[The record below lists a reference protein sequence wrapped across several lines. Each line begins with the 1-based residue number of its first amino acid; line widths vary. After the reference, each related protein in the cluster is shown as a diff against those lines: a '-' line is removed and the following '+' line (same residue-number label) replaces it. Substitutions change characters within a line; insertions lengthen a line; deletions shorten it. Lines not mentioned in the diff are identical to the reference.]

1 MNTILVNCS
10 KEKAEVSDEN
20 GRFLCRV
27 ANGIKIDV
35 GDEISVE
42 QIAVNSIGVGSNI
55 IEIPSQQLNYDF
67 ATNRMVLKAAFYIH
81 HNYEFTCAMPLSNID
96 GISTMGDIGLGL
108 NTNPFKSAYGYF
120 IGTPPVI
127 RFQNIIPRWEDPII
141 ISRQSG
147 KRYYLLDYVEGSD
160 VDGIKYPADSWWDFV
175 ETEVPVEV
183 DIGYDN
189 PGNLA
194 GKITEDLKSTDLHT
208 AVSKINTRALPPVP
222 PEFFTEENSSN
233 SVSQPAVNPLK
244 ANSNT
249 QASISSKN
257 GIIQTRPVN
266 FNNGDFPGTEKLY
279 GAIAT
284 QNPYL
289 WKYGT
294 RLINAPKPT
303 IFSPLL
309 GRKVVQPIT
318 NLAVQ
323 KSIPD
328 QRQVYNLYDLETNA
342 AGTTNEWADGYVIP
356 LNLEWNAENI
366 QMLQKFIYSQST
378 FKQGA
383 GFANSD
389 TFVKQTPAV
398 QAKMEWSL
406 RSGRTN
412 DYLIPTD
419 YNTLEQG
426 LWSPI
431 TWNAVAVPDP
441 TLAAPLPAGATPP
454 PNLNINGLNTY
465 FQQDL
470 WDKRYLGNT
479 SLYGNAAP
487 MISVNTDRPYR
498 TSLADASAP
507 LQVITGIGNLNPEG
521 VAKYFNMNITAVK
534 IGGQDEGIATSLQ
547 TTTTT
552 TIVPLVPAVPDSYDL
567 QNSEISND
575 GAVSLVSDFDIANNV
590 IPLVLG
596 GGAKQFTD
604 DGGTGSDYSTSHF
617 RHITFDAGLGNA
629 VWVNFK
635 TYAFEASSFSHYDR
649 LYITA
654 SDNLADLSTASGL
667 LNDTK
672 SPTLSPKLYQSSST
686 SVSSGL
692 GNSYVATN
700 GGYGTGGGWVVPTES
715 GGNGT
720 NDMKGN
726 NNASWLDTWYKI
738 DTRYVRFY
746 FTSDGSSTDTGWEI
760 LVAPELFTEGS
771 PEIPESTTTT
781 TTMEMLPTIVGDVD
795 DEYVIG
801 LVMNAKTLPTPA
813 LPAVPIR
820 AGNYMLV
827 DLGMTQMNNSCVQL
841 LNPNT
846 RVAVDFL
853 TSEDPQV
860 YDPALATT
868 TGDEFINQIQVGSP
882 NALFLFEPGR
892 GRFGFQDLH
901 WKKYTGNGYLAKS
914 TTPAN
919 GDPNPSGS
927 VAVNEYNKTIN
938 FFLNPA
944 NKLTTDLHKYIPY
957 FEYTGAES
965 GIGLQDVG
973 LYPTSHNNILNAP
986 SITYLKSLT
995 STQQVQA
1002 YKGSLLDRF
1011 GFEYKYLFNEFGF
1024 SECMF
1029 NSKYY
1034 ANGIPSAFPQFY
1046 PSPLTTNSLI
1056 DTAMALNFD
1065 YNADGNPN
1073 FGLNFMNGFPN
1084 RNSSSESATIY
1095 ATNLPQKLVFPF
1107 WLIHSDIIGGIEFH
1121 SENQGSTSNIVA
1133 ICNRAYTS
1141 GDFAFSFA
1149 TDYTFTATKEYV
1161 ISGINTQILNPD
1173 LTPADVNDRTSIVYK
1188 IQKRIPMFEA
1198 PKVLPDKKKPADFTD
1213 KAKADRARNDALQM
1227 PSVFSLT

>member
-55 IEIPSQQLNYDF
+55 IEIPSQQLNYNYS
-67 ATNRMVLKAAFYIH
+67 TNRFALKTSFYIH
-81 HNYEFTCAMPLSNID
+81 HNYEYTCAMPLTLTTGGGDMGNISL
-96 GISTMGDIGLGL
+96 GI
-108 NTNPFKSAYGYF
+108 NTDPFKAAYGYF
-120 IGTPPVI
+120 NGTPPTE
-127 RFQNIIPRWEDPII
+127 RFQLVCPRWEDPKI

-147 KRYYLLDYVEGSD
+147 RRYYLLDYVEGSNTT
-160 VDGIKYPADSWWDFV
+160 GSKYPAESWWDFV
-175 ETEVPVEV
+175 EAEVPIEV

-189 PGNLA
+189 PANLA

-208 AVSKINTRALPPVP
+208 SMSLINTRANPPINPLPK
-222 PEFFTEENSSN
+222 ETGNTSN
-233 SVSQPAVNPLK
+233 SVDEAAAPPLK
-244 ANSNT
+244 ENKNT
-249 QASISSKN
+249 QASISSLD
-257 GIIQTRPVN
+257 GIIQTRAVN
-266 FNNGDFPGTEKLY
+266 FSNGEFVGVEKLY

-289 WKYGT
+289 WKYGS
-294 RLINAPKPT
+294 RLINAAKPT
-303 IFSPLL
+303 ILSPEL
-309 GRKVVQPIT
+309 GRKVIQPIT

-328 QRQVYNLYDLETNA
+328 QRQVYNLYDLETDATGNQ
-342 AGTTNEWADGYVIP
+342 NVWKDGYVIP
-356 LNLEWNAENI
+356 LNLEWNAGNI

-378 FKQGA
+378 FEGGGQ
-383 GFANSD
+383 FSNSD
-389 TFVKQTPAV
+389 AYVSQTPAV
-398 QAKMEWSL
+398 QNKMFWSL
-406 RSGRTN
+406 RCGRTN

-419 YNTLEQG
+419 YATPQQG

-431 TWNAVAVPDP
+431 TWNAGAVPDP

-454 PNLNINGLNTY
+454 PNTNINSLNTY
-465 FQQDL
+465 FRQDF
-470 WDKRYLGNT
+470 WDKRYLGK
-479 SLYGNAAP
+479 SRLYGNFTPA
-487 MISVNTDRPYR
+487 ISVNTDRPYK
-498 TSLADASAP
+498 TALADADAP
-507 LQVITGIGNLNPEG
+507 PIVVAGVGNLTPYE
-521 VAKYFNMNITAVK
+521 VARFFNMNITAVK
-534 IGGQDEGIATSLQ
+534 IGGEDTGIATSLQ

-552 TIVPLVPAVPDSYDL
+552 INVPLVPAVPDSYDL
-567 QNSEISND
+567 QTGGSND
-575 GAVSLVSDFDIANNV
+575 GSVAMVSDFDVANNV

-596 GGAKQFTD
+596 GGQKQFVD
-604 DGGTGSDYSTSHF
+604 DGGTASDYTTSHF
-617 RHITFDAGLGNA
+617 RHTTFDAGAGNA
-629 VWVNFK
+629 VWVSFVK
-635 TYAFEASSFSHYDR
+635 YAFEASSFAHYDR

-654 SDNLADLSTASGL
+654 SDNLADLNTSAGL
-667 LNDTK
+667 LNDVK
-672 SPTLSPKLYQSSST
+672 SPTLSPKLYQTAST

-715 GGNGT
+715 GEAGV
-720 NDMKGN
+720 NDMEGN
-726 NNASWLDTWYKI
+726 NNASWLNTFYKI
-738 DTRYVRFY
+738 DCRYVRFY
-746 FTSDGSSTDTGWEI
+746 FRSDGSSTDTGWEI
-760 LVAPELFTEGS
+760 RLAPEVFTAGS
-771 PEIPESTTTT
+771 PEIPATTTTSTTTA
-781 TTMEMLPTIVGDVD
+781 MLPTIVGDVP

-801 LVMNAKTLPTPA
+801 LVMNGKTLPVPVA
-813 LPAVPIR
+813 PNVPIR

-827 DLGMTQMNNSCVQL
+827 DLGMTQMNNPCVQL

-846 RVAVDFL
+846 QVVVADL
-853 TSEDPQV
+853 TAANPSV
-860 YDPALATT
+860 YDPATSVE
-868 TGDEFINQIQVGSP
+868 GSDWISEIQVGSP
-882 NALFLFEPGR
+882 NALFLFEPNR

-901 WKKYTGNGYLAKS
+901 WKKYTGNGYLATS
-914 TTPAN
+914 TNPN

-927 VAVNEYNKTIN
+927 VAVNEFNKTIN
-938 FFLNPA
+938 YFLNPK
-944 NKLTTDLHKYIPY
+944 NQDKTDLSFYIPY
-957 FEYTGAES
+957 FEFTGAVS

-973 LYPTSHNNILNAP
+973 LYPTSHNNILNSP
-986 SITYLKSLT
+986 PITYLKTLT
-995 STQQVQA
+995 KQVREAA
-1002 YKGSLLDRF
+1002 YSGSLLDRF
-1011 GFEYKYLFNEFGF
+1011 GFEYNYLFNEFGF
-1024 SECMF
+1024 SEVLF

-1034 ANGIPSAFPQFY
+1034 SNGIPSAFPQFY

-1073 FGLNFMNGFPN
+1073 FSLNFLNGFPN
-1084 RNSSSESATIY
+1084 RNSSSESAVIY

-1149 TDYTFTATKEYV
+1149 TDYTFTATQEYV

-1198 PKVLPDKKKPADFTD
+1198 PKVLPDKKKPDDFTD
-1213 KAKADRARNDALQM
+1213 KAKKDRARNDALQM

>member
-55 IEIPSQQLNYDF
+55 IEIPSQQLNYNYS
-67 ATNRMVLKAAFYIH
+67 TNRFALKTAFYIH
-81 HNYEFTCAMPLSNID
+81 HNYEFTCAMPLTITTGGGDMGNIQL
-96 GISTMGDIGLGL
+96 GI
-108 NTNPFKSAYGYF
+108 NTAPFRQGYGYF
-120 IGTPPVI
+120 NGTPTDI
-127 RFQNIIPRWEDPII
+127 RFQLVCPRWEAPDII
-141 ISRQSG
+141 AKQSG
-147 KRYYLLDYVEGSD
+147 RRYYLLDYVEGSN
-160 VDGIKYPADSWWDFV
+160 VSGSKYPGDSWWDFI
-175 ETEVPVEV
+175 EAEVPIEV

-194 GKITEDLKSTDLHT
+194 GKITEDLKSIDLHS
-208 AVSKINTRALPPVP
+208 AASLINTRANPPIP
-222 PEFFTEENSSN
+222 PPPIETENDSN
-233 SVSQPAVNPLK
+233 SVDNIDNK
-244 ANSNT
+244 NT
-249 QASISSKN
+249 QASISSTN

-266 FNNGDFPGTEKLY
+266 FTNGSFANPERLY
-279 GAIAT
+279 SGIAT

-294 RLINAPKPT
+294 RLINAAKPT
-303 IFSPLL
+303 ILSPEL
-309 GRKVVQPIT
+309 GRKVIQPIT
-318 NLAVQ
+318 NLENQQQV
-323 KSIPD
+323 PD

-342 AGTTNEWADGYVIP
+342 TGTQNIWNDGYVIP
-356 LNLEWNAENI
+356 LNLEWNAGNI
-366 QMLQKFIYSQST
+366 EMLQKFIYSQST
-378 FKQGA
+378 YQA
-383 GFANSD
+383 GGGFSNSD
-389 TFVKQTPAV
+389 EYVKQTPGV
-398 QAKMEWSL
+398 QSKMRWSL

-412 DYLIPTD
+412 DYLIPTSVD
-419 YNTLEQG
+419 NIQQG
-426 LWSPI
+426 LWSPAS
-431 TWNAVAVPDP
+431 WNAAAVPIP

-454 PNLNINGLNTY
+454 PNTNIESLNTY

-470 WDKRYLGNT
+470 WDKRYLGK
-479 SLYGNAAP
+479 SRLYGNYTPA
-487 MISVNTDRPYR
+487 ISVNTDRPYK
-498 TSLADASAP
+498 TSLGDADAPDIVVSG
-507 LQVITGIGNLNPEG
+507 VGNLRPYE
-521 VAKYFNMNITAVK
+521 VAKFFNMNITAVK
-534 IGGQDEGIATSLQ
+534 IGGKDEGIATSLQ

-552 TIVPLVPAVPDSYDL
+552 TIVPAVPAVPAVPDSFDL

-575 GAVSLVSDFDIANNV
+575 GAVSLVSDFDVANNV
-590 IPLVLG
+590 IPLTLN

-604 DGGTGSDYSTSHF
+604 DGGTPNNYSTSHF
-617 RHITFDAGLGNA
+617 RHITFDAGAGNA

-654 SDNLADLSTASGL
+654 SNSTSDLNSSSGL

-672 SPTLSPKLYQSSST
+672 SPTLSPKLYQSAST
-686 SVSSGL
+686 GVSSGL
-692 GNSYVATN
+692 GNSYVASN

-715 GGNGT
+715 GDDGT

-726 NNASWLDTWYKI
+726 NNSSWLNTWYKI
-738 DTRYVRFY
+738 NTRYVRFY
-746 FTSDGSSTDTGWEI
+746 FKSDGSSTDTGWEI
-760 LVAPELFTEGS
+760 LVAPEIFTAGS
-771 PEIPESTTTT
+771 PEIPEIPSTTTT
-781 TTMEMLPTIVGDVD
+781 TTTTALLPTDVGDVA

-801 LVMNAKTLPTPA
+801 LVMNSKELPVPTA
-813 LPAVPIR
+813 PAVPIR

-846 RVAVDFL
+846 QVVVADL
-853 TSEDPQV
+853 TAANPAV
-860 YDPALATT
+860 YDPAVSVEPA
-868 TGDEFINQIQVGSP
+868 DWIDDIQVGSP

-901 WKKYTGNGYLAKS
+901 WKKYTGNGYLATS
-914 TTPAN
+914 TNPN
-919 GDPNPSGS
+919 GQPNPSGS
-927 VAVNEYNKTIN
+927 VAVNEFNKTIN
-938 FFLNPA
+938 HFLNPA
-944 NKLTTDLHKYIPY
+944 NKDKTALTKYIPY
-957 FEYTGAES
+957 FEFTGAVS

-973 LYPTSHNNILNAP
+973 LYPTSHNNILNSP
-986 SITYLKSLT
+986 PITYLKTLT
-995 STQQVQA
+995 KSQRDAA

-1011 GFEYKYLFNEFGF
+1011 GFEYNYLFNEFGF

-1034 ANGIPSAFPQFY
+1034 SNGIPSAYPQFY

-1073 FGLNFMNGFPN
+1073 FSLNFLNGFPN
-1084 RNSSSESATIY
+1084 RNSSSESAIIY

-1121 SENQGSTSNIVA
+1121 SENAGSTSNIVA

-1149 TDYTFTATKEYV
+1149 TDYTFTATQEYV

-1198 PKVLPDKKKPADFTD
+1198 PKVLPDKKKPDDFTD
-1213 KAKADRARNDALQM
+1213 KAKKDRARNDDTAM